1 MNKKILW
8 VDDIRDPKIIRNKEP
23 EADITWA
30 KTFDEAY
37 KILES
42 CEYFDEIYLDNDLGD
57 PTDREGADL
66 LNFIDERLYFNLIY
80 GVSSIFIHSDN
91 ASSVQRMLSAKSRF
105 QDVYNIHLTQIIF
118 NKKDY
123 LI

>member
-8 VDDIRDPKIIRNKEP
+8 VDDIRDPKIIKNQEP

-30 KTFDEAY
+30 KTFSEAY
-37 KILES
+37 ELLEN
-42 CEYFDEIYLDNDLGD
+42 CDYFDAIYLDNDLGD
-57 PTDREGADL
+57 ENDREGADL

-80 GVSSIFIHSDN
+80 GISAIFVHSDN
-91 ASSVQRMLSAKSRF
+91 ASSVQRMMSAKSRF
-105 QDVYNIHLTQIIF
+105 QDVYNIKLSQLIF

-123 LI
+123 LV